1 MNNSDNRSLA
11 SYASFSK
18 SSKGRMK
25 NENETDVRTCFQR
38 DRDRILHS
46 SAFRR
51 LKHKTQVFL
60 NEQGDYYR
68 TRLTHTL
75 EVSQISRS
83 IAFALNL
90 NEDLTEAI
98 ALSHD
103 LGHPPFGHAGEEI
116 LNSKMLDFG
125 GFDHNEQA
133 LRIICDLEKRY
144 HNFNGLNLS
153 WETIEGIIKHNG
165 KILEPRA
172 YISNIN
178 SKFKFLLNLNTS
190 LEGQVAA
197 VADDIAYL
205 THDFDDGLNAGIL
218 KINQIEDLPIIT
230 KILKDIISNSKNITD
245 QILTHEFV
253 RKLVS
258 ILVNDIIINT
268 KRNLNK
274 FDIHNV
280 DSVRLNSEILVSFSK
295 ETLIELK
302 IIREFL
308 LKKMW
313 RHPKVENSKKLG
325 KQVIAELFDLFF
337 DKPNELEKLKVLQ
350 DRSVFTCNNDIELA
364 RVITDKISSLTD
376 RNALEIHKNYFKSSY
391 IL

>member
-11 SYASFSK
+11 SYATFSK

-337 DKPNELEKLKVLQ
+337 DKPNELEKLQALQ
-350 DRSVFTCNNDIELA
+350 DRSVFTPNNDIELA

>member
-11 SYASFSK
+11 SYATFSK

-25 NENETDVRTCFQR
+25 NENETDFRTCFQR

-218 KINQIEDLPIIT
+218 KINQIEGLPIIT
-230 KILKDIISNSKNITD
+230 EILEDIISNSKNITD

-268 KRNLNK
+268 KKNLNK

-295 ETLIELK
+295 ETLIQLK

-337 DKPNELEKLKVLQ
+337 DKPNELEKLQALQ
-350 DRSVFTCNNDIELA
+350 DRSVFTPNNDIELA

>member
-11 SYASFSK
+11 SYATFSK

-25 NENETDVRTCFQR
+25 NENETDFRTCFQR

-337 DKPNELEKLKVLQ
+337 DKPNELEKLQALQ
-350 DRSVFTCNNDIELA
+350 DRSVFTPNNDIELA